1 MSWCFCLFLSAG
13 VPWLIRKML
22 KRVNHSSEIVQD
34 GEKFDIKLCTG
45 FMTKEWKFTV
55 GEDFE
60 DKPMGWSN
68 DTMIVSI
75 VNMLP

>member
-1 MSWCFCLFLSAG
+1 
-13 VPWLIRKML
+13 ML
-22 KRVNHSSEIVQD
+22 KRFNHSTEVVQE

-60 DKPMGWSN
+60 EKPMGWSN
-68 DTMIVSI
+68 DLVIVSI
-75 VNMLP
+75 QRFILWKFPLWLLPEYLFIFV